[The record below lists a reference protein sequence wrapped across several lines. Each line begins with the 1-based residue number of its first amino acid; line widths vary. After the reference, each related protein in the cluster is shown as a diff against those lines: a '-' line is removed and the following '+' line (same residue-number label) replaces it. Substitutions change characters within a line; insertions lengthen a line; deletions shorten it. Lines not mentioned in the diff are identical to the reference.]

1 MNRKQLLA
9 ALKAAG
15 YTGKADLA
23 EIKQYLANEGRDTET
38 INLNGEDH
46 KLEDVF
52 AKTVSFTAQVDETP
66 DEPVLVAPKKKDASG
81 YKATV
86 GQIESKGVIGAPAI
100 RSDREKA
107 VKAYNRR
114 IADSAGL
121 DVKERPVF
129 DDGEQSEQFGAWCR
143 LASFGNLGYAQK
155 KADLEIVEKASV
167 EWDNTLGGSLVPDQF
182 VPKLIWLT
190 EYSGYGKAVKV
201 ANVVQAR
208 GMNTRFPRGTSIGAM
223 TPSAEGANKTAADDT
238 FDNIDLVFKEA
249 SLIKESS
256 YQMLEDSAIGVG
268 DVFARN
274 FAESANRRLDLDYF
288 VGDGTSTYNGH
299 IGLMSKITGSKLT
312 AASGSSWASWTTA
325 DFNKVLGLLEYV
337 DTNNLVIIGSRQNW
351 YNTGGRLSTN
361 TSQFANLV
369 GPGRNG
375 SEKTFL
381 DIPYHFCQVIPESG
395 LTAAANTTGN
405 GVVFIGDLKNASM
418 IGIRDDLRIQQSVE
432 YGFQR
437 GTIAWR
443 GTMRY
448 AVNIHLD
455 GRGATNGPILGL
467 KNS

>member
-9 ALKAAG
+9 ALTAAG

-23 EIKQYLANEGRDTET
+23 EIKQYLANEGRDSDSIT
-38 INLNGEDH
+38 IN
-46 KLEDVF
+46 
-52 AKTVSFTAQVDETP
+52 DETHKIDDVWAKAAP
-66 DEPVLVAPKKKDASG
+66 LSAKVETEADETVIVQPKKKTAPG
-81 YKATV
+81 YAATV
-86 GQIESKGVIGAPAI
+86 GQLETKGVIGAPAV
-100 RSDREKA
+100 RSDRERA

-114 IADSAGL
+114 IADSAAL
-121 DVKERPVF
+121 DVKERPAF
-129 DDGEQSEQFGAWCR
+129 DDGEQAEQFGAWVR
-143 LASFGNLGYAQK
+143 LASFGSLGYNQK

-190 EYSGYGKAVKV
+190 EYSGYGKAVKI

-208 GMNTRFPRGTSIGAM
+208 GMNTKFPRGTSIGAM
-223 TPSAEGANKTAADDT
+223 TPSGEGANKTAADDT
-238 FDNIDLVFKEA
+238 IDNVELVFKEA
-249 SLIKESS
+249 SLIKEAS
-256 YQMLEDSAIGVG
+256 YQLLDDSAILVG
-268 DVFARN
+268 DWFARN
-274 FAESANRRLDLDYF
+274 FAEAANRRLDLDYF
-288 VGDGTSTYNGH
+288 CGDGTSTYNGH
-299 IGLMSKITGSKLT
+299 IGLFSRIAGSKLT
-312 AASGSSWASWTTA
+312 AASGSSWASWTSA

-337 DTNNLVIIGSRQNW
+337 DTNNLAFVGSRQNW
-351 YNTGGRLSTN
+351 YNTAGRLSTN

-375 SEKTFL
+375 AEKTFL

-405 GVVFIGDLKNASM
+405 GVVFVGDFKNASM
-418 IGIRDDLRIQQSVE
+418 IGIRDDLRVQQSVE

-437 GTIAWR
+437 GTVAWR